1 MNKKAL
7 LALMLALTMLL
18 SGCTLL
24 VKDQEVDNATEIVR
38 LGDTVYTKGEVNAR
52 VDSYLQE
59 EAYFYSMY
67 GAQFDITDP
76 EVIQEAR
83 EFVVQDLKE
92 TIVKDQKIA
101 DLGLGELTDEDQVT
115 LNERIEEELNGY
127 RDTIKAYYITDE
139 TLEGDALEAEVD
151 KMMEELGIDDSALC
165 EAIKDEIFQNK
176 LRTEVV
182 KDVAVSEEEIAADFA
197 AKVENSKT
205 TYAENAG
212 SWASAKNNGS
222 TLYYTPEGVRMVKQ
236 ILIAYTDED
245 QKVLDELS
253 DRLSETAVAAS
264 TANNM
269 LTSMGVEDVDSL
281 LAQANVTVAPAED
294 ADGIW
299 TGELTANL
307 DAVAFTDA
315 ELDETVKSSVT
326 DLATANA
333 KTAFYQQ
340 QMEQAQTAALANI
353 EAEADDVLAQLAA
366 GGDWDA
372 LMAEKNDDPGM
383 KSGATAENGYAVA
396 AGMTSFDP
404 AFVEAAMA
412 LSNVGDV
419 SDKIVGKDY
428 GYYIIKYVADAPAGE
443 IALDEVRESISS
455 TLLTQK
461 QTEAFDTAVSSWVSE
476 ANFTINMN
484 GLN

>member
-24 VKDQEVDNATEIVR
+24 VKDLDVDSATEIVR
-38 LGDTVYTKGEVNAR
+38 LGDTVYTKGEVNSR

-59 EAYFYSMY
+59 KAYFYSMY
-67 GAQFDITDP
+67 GATVDITDP
-76 EVIQEAR
+76 TVVQEAR

-101 DLGLGELTDEDQVT
+101 DLGLGELTDEDQAT
-115 LNERIEEELNGY
+115 LNARIEEELNFY
-127 RDTIKAYYITDE
+127 RDYVKEYYITDK

-151 KMMEELGIDDSALC
+151 KWMEEIDESAIC
-165 EAIKDEIFQNK
+165 EAIKDEIFQEK

-182 KDVAVSEEEIAADFA
+182 KDVAVSEEEITADFA
-197 AKVENSKT
+197 TKVENSKT
-205 TYAENAG
+205 SYAENAG
-212 SWASAKNNGS
+212 SWATAKNNGS

-253 DRLSETAVAAS
+253 NRLSETAVAVS
-264 TANNM
+264 GANNA
-269 LTSMGVEDVDSL
+269 LTALGIEDIDTL
-281 LAQANVTVAPAED
+281 LAQANVTVAPAEA

-315 ELDETVKSSVT
+315 DLGEAVKTAVT
-326 DLATANA
+326 ELATANA
-333 KTAFYQQ
+333 KNDFYQQ

-396 AGMTSFDP
+396 AGMTSFDS
-404 AFVEAAMA
+404 AFVDAAMA

-419 SDKIVGKDY
+419 SDKIVGKNY

-461 QTEAFDTAVSSWVSE
+461 QTEAFDAAVSSWVSE
-476 ANFTINMN
+476 ANFTVNMN
-484 GLN
+484 ALN

>member
-24 VKDQEVDNATEIVR
+24 VKDLDVDSATEIVR
-38 LGDTVYTKGEVNAR
+38 LGDTVYTKGEVNSR

-59 EAYFYSMY
+59 KAYFYSMY
-67 GAQFDITDP
+67 GATVDITDP
-76 EVIQEAR
+76 TVVQEAR

-101 DLGLGELTDEDQVT
+101 DLGLGELTDEDQAT
-115 LNERIEEELNGY
+115 LNARIEEELNFY
-127 RDTIKAYYITDE
+127 RDYVKEYYITDK

-151 KMMEELGIDDSALC
+151 KWMEEIDESAIC
-165 EAIKDEIFQNK
+165 EAIKDEIFQEK

-182 KDVAVSEEEIAADFA
+182 KDVAVSEEEITADFA
-197 AKVENSKT
+197 TKVENSKT
-205 TYAENAG
+205 SYAENAG
-212 SWASAKNNGS
+212 SWATAKNNGS

-253 DRLSETAVAAS
+253 NRLSETAVAVS
-264 TANNM
+264 GANNA
-269 LTSMGVEDVDSL
+269 LTALGIEDIDTL
-281 LAQANVTVAPAED
+281 LAQANVTVAPAEA

-315 ELDETVKSSVT
+315 DLGEAVKTAVT
-326 DLATANA
+326 ELATGNA
-333 KTAFYQQ
+333 KNDFYQQ

-396 AGMTSFDP
+396 AGMTSFDS
-404 AFVEAAMA
+404 AFVDAAMA

-419 SDKIVGKDY
+419 SDKIVGKNY

-461 QTEAFDTAVSSWVSE
+461 QTEAFDAAVSSWVSE
-476 ANFTINMN
+476 ANFTVNMN
-484 GLN
+484 ALN

>member
-24 VKDQEVDNATEIVR
+24 VKDQDVDNATEIVR
-38 LGDTVYTKGEVNAR
+38 LGDTVYTKGEVNSR

-67 GAQFDITDP
+67 GATVDITDP
-76 EVIQEAR
+76 AVVQEAR

-101 DLGLGELTDEDQVT
+101 DLGLGELTDEDQAT
-115 LNERIEEELNGY
+115 LNARIEEELNGY
-127 RDTIKAYYITDE
+127 RDTIKEYYITDK

-151 KMMEELGIDDSALC
+151 KMMEEFGIDDSAIC
-165 EAIKDEIFQNK
+165 EAIKDEIFQEK

-197 AKVENSKT
+197 TKVESSKT
-205 TYAENAG
+205 SYAENAG
-212 SWASAKNNGS
+212 SWATAKNNGS

-253 DRLSETAVAAS
+253 NRLSETAVAIS
-264 TANNM
+264 GANNA
-269 LTSMGVEDVDSL
+269 LTALGIEDIDTL
-281 LAQANVTVAPAED
+281 LAQANVTVAPAEA

-307 DAVAFTDA
+307 DAVSFTDA
-315 ELDETVKSSVT
+315 DLDEAVKTAVT
-326 DLATANA
+326 ELATANA
-333 KTAFYQQ
+333 KNDFYQK

-383 KSGATAENGYAVA
+383 KSGATAENGYAVSA
-396 AGMTSFDP
+396 DMTSFDP

-412 LSNVGDV
+412 LANVGDV
-419 SDKIVGKDY
+419 SDKIVGESY
-428 GYYIIKYVADAPAGE
+428 GYYIIKYVGDAPAGP

-461 QTEAFDTAVSSWVSE
+461 QTEAFDNAVASWVAESK
-476 ANFTINMN
+476 FKVDMN
-484 GLN
+484 ALK

>member
-24 VKDQEVDNATEIVR
+24 VKDQDVDNATEIVR
-38 LGDTVYTKGEVNAR
+38 LGDTVYTKGEVNSR

-67 GAQFDITDP
+67 GATVDITDP
-76 EVIQEAR
+76 AVVQEAR

-115 LNERIEEELNGY
+115 LNARIEEELNFY
-127 RDTIKAYYITDE
+127 RDYVKEYYITDK

-151 KMMEELGIDDSALC
+151 KWMEEIDESAIC
-165 EAIKDEIFQNK
+165 EAIKDEIFQEK

-182 KDVAVSEEEIAADFA
+182 KDVAFSEEEITADFA
-197 AKVENSKT
+197 TKVENSKT
-205 TYAENAG
+205 SYAENAG
-212 SWASAKNNGS
+212 SWATAKNNGS

-253 DRLSETAVAAS
+253 DRLSETAVAVS
-264 TANNM
+264 GANNA
-269 LTSMGVEDVDSL
+269 LTALGIEDIDTL
-281 LAQANVTVAPAED
+281 LSQANVTVAPAEA

-315 ELDETVKSSVT
+315 DLGEAVKTAVT
-326 DLATANA
+326 ELATANA
-333 KTAFYQQ
+333 KNDFYQQ

-396 AGMTSFDP
+396 AGMTSFDS
-404 AFVEAAMA
+404 AFVDAAMA

-419 SDKIVGKDY
+419 SDKIVGKNY

-461 QTEAFDTAVSSWVSE
+461 QTEAFDAAVSSWVSE
-476 ANFTINMN
+476 ANFTVNMN
-484 GLN
+484 ALN